1 MLEKEYHS
9 RNTSSNHDVEED
21 PLLQGAKDD
30 PDQTFRQALDH
41 ELDKIGTFYE
51 VKELEVFGEVDD
63 MLKDEEAFDEDHVI
77 LDEAGNESAPQLNR
91 RKSSSGL
98 KQRQNSLFK
107 SWGLPARRRG
117 TSFTSPSLE
126 RINSADSDE
135 DNDGPPK
142 QKKQRRPSG
151 GPRQERL
158 SFDNHD
164 TNDLRALR
172 RHTSAGLEDVDD
184 TALSAAYDS
193 GATLKRRM
201 TSLYVLLCELRS
213 FAQLNKT
220 GFTKVLKK
228 YDKTVDRNLKSVY
241 VKERV
246 STAYVFKE
254 KTMDHIAE
262 RIGQVEQSF
271 ANINTGGDL
280 EQAKR
285 ELRLDLR
292 EHVVWER
299 NTVWR
304 EMIGIERKAQAANLG
319 IRRTML
325 GPDNDKQLQGDEQNA
340 GTSKEVSTL
349 VGKYRC
355 PRFLL
360 QSTFYVLVAVIA
372 VFLVLLLI
380 PIMEA
385 PEQQNCLAMVIFVS
399 LLWATEVSF
408 TTIQRPDYHRI
419 DQFVGHPFICHFPA
433 RPFSGSYSSSS
444 SHRSSSTLQNG
455 E

>member
-1 MLEKEYHS
+1 MEKEYHS
-9 RNTSSNHDVEED
+9 RNTSGNHDVEED
-21 PLLQGAKDD
+21 PLLEGAKDD

-63 MLKDEEAFDEDHVI
+63 MLKDEEAFDTDHVL
-77 LDEAGNESAPQLNR
+77 LDEADNENSPQLNQR
-91 RKSSSGL
+91 RSSTGL

-107 SWGLPARRRG
+107 SWGLPARKRG

-126 RINSADSDE
+126 RIDSADSDE
-135 DNDGPPK
+135 DRDGLPK
-142 QKKQRRPSG
+142 QKKQRRPSA
-151 GPRQERL
+151 GPRQERP

-164 TNDLRALR
+164 TSDLRALR

-184 TALSAAYDS
+184 SALSAAYDS
-193 GATLKRRM
+193 GVTLKRRM

-246 STAYVFKE
+246 STAYIFKDE
-254 KTMDHIAE
+254 TMDHIAE

-271 ANINTGGDL
+271 ANINTGGNL

-340 GTSKEVSTL
+340 GASKEVSTL

-372 VFLVLLLI
+372 IFLILLLI

-399 LLWATEVSF
+399 LLWATEVSS
-408 TTIQRPDYHRI
+408 
-419 DQFVGHPFICHFPA
+419 A
-433 RPFSGSYSSSS
+433 
-444 SHRSSSTLQNG
+444 TLHCPIHHC
-455 E
+455 